1 MSLDERIIS
10 IQCRQIGERKMK
22 KVMRWILMLSIGA
35 GIGTA
40 GCTRAYQTSGEEWIT
55 EEKECVLKICISR
68 TDWKDAVT
76 YLTDSYLESHP
87 EIDDIQWELIEENAY
102 WNLMD
107 MKLALNQLPDIMEV
121 GGGEELV
128 SWYHHLEPLESI
140 WQEKKQEEWVQEGSL
155 IHEIPYSVP
164 IAVYGKGILY
174 NKRILEETG
183 WNHIPNTYR
192 ELEQLCKDLEDQNI
206 RPFMNTCYDVTSYA
220 ETNLLQMI
228 SMKLHPQ
235 LYCTL
240 LKNKHQGLIVLDQEW
255 NQMVNFIELTK
266 RYGNRRSLE
275 IEKSLARN
283 YFFIE
288 KYAMLTND
296 GSYCIK
302 DMKTV
307 EEAGKGEIVIGPLLM
322 SNIPEKNQLQLN
334 VVRLGIMR
342 KSEKK
347 EEAEAFLDWIF
358 HSNQAADIL
367 IKYAGAI
374 PAEKNLRKNLTDIAI
389 QTNAY
394 IKAGK
399 VTEDMKGKIPNSI
412 YEDSWELW
420 VKYLAGE
427 LNMQEFLVEYQ
438 KFLKS

>member
-1 MSLDERIIS
+1 
-10 IQCRQIGERKMK
+10 MK

-40 GCTRAYQTSGEEWIT
+40 GCTRAYQTSGEERIT

-68 TDWKDAVT
+68 TDWEDAVT
-76 YLTDSYLESHP
+76 YLTHSYLESHP

-174 NKRILEETG
+174 NKRILEEAG

-275 IEKSLARN
+275 MEKSLARN
-283 YFFIE
+283 YFFIQ

-307 EEAGKGEIVIGPLLM
+307 KEAGKGEIVIGPLLM

-374 PAEKNLRKNLTDIAI
+374 PVEKNLRKNLTDIAI

-399 VTEDMKGKIPNSI
+399 VTEDMKGKIPNSV

-438 KFLKS
+438 KFLKL

>member
-174 NKRILEETG
+174 NKRILEEAG

-235 LYCTL
+235 LYYTL

-275 IEKSLARN
+275 MEKSLARN
-283 YFFIE
+283 YLFIE